1 MTKAQQIEFLREHG
15 HEQEAGM
22 LARGEI
28 PDPAPDAFDT
38 AANLLHLAGSFSALA
53 EEMKT
58 PRALA
63 AEGDALRFGQQ
74 ILGVHALI
82 ALATANSTDAVPLA
96 DLQRLLGDLPEPN
109 SVTEWARQG
118 KLPELVEQIVRELR
132 R

>member
-1 MTKAQQIEFLREHG
+1 MPMTRTQQIEFLREHG

-22 LARGEI
+22 LARGEMA
-28 PDPAPDAFDT
+28 DPA
-38 AANLLHLAGSFSALA
+38 
-53 EEMKT
+53 